1 MGFHSHELGGYLR
14 DDLSFPSD
22 FALYFS
28 VACVFLISLA
38 LFCSSFSERRS
49 H

>member
-28 VACVFLISLA
+28 VACVFLMFGFVL
-38 LFCSSFSERRS
+38 LFFQ
-49 H
+49 